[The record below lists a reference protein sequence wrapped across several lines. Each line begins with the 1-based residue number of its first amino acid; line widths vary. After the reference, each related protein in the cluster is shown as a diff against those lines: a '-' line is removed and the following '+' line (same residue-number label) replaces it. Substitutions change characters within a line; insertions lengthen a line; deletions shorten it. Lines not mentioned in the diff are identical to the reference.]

1 MALDSAIH
9 AGDVESVVKILS
21 STMVETEPSDGL
33 ITPKAMW
40 SDLERLSSILKIIDC
55 LEVEDRNR
63 DVLGDVYEYVLSKMS
78 TAGHYGQFR
87 TPRHLIRFVAEAV
100 APKDDDLVLDPACG
114 TGGFLIA
121 AAELA
126 KNNRLLRLVG
136 EEIDPTISKLARTNV
151 LLHGLENATIST
163 SDSLSGEGVLADV
176 ILANPPFAGTVA
188 AGRSDR
194 FTVRTNKTEL
204 LFLELMMDRL
214 AQGGRAGVVVPWGVL
229 TSPAVAAT
237 EIRKRLVNDF
247 RLKSVVELP
256 SGVFRPY
263 TGVRTAML
271 FWSNESP
278 AHDVLMIRIEN
289 DGFSLDDRRE
299 PIAGGEL
306 SSALALLR
314 GKSKAS
320 NGLLAKRVR
329 ISEIAASG
337 WRIGPSAYVDHRP
350 HVGGQID
357 RADALVL
364 RVSDKIKTMA
374 ASAAKLNKLI
384 NSDNSSQTVA
394 RLRVSEFVDVI
405 KRSVQPE
412 SIGDDDRY
420 VGLEHISSES
430 GLWRSVPAGAAKLRS
445 AKYRFMPG
453 DILYGK
459 LRPNLRKCVVVDTF
473 GVCSTDI
480 IVLRPKEEESA
491 HFIAQQMR
499 SEAFAMRAMQMVGGA
514 NLPRIHPRDFLEI
527 QLSIPK
533 SLDEARRRS
542 KVAELTQQLSLNAA
556 ELSEQMRVLNQS
568 LTQEP

>member
-1 MALDSAIH
+1 
-9 AGDVESVVKILS
+9 
-21 STMVETEPSDGL
+21 MVDTEPSDGL

-40 SDLERLSSILKIIDC
+40 SDLERLSLILRIFDD

-87 TPRHLIRFVAEAV
+87 TPRHLIRFVAEAT
-100 APKDDDLVLDPACG
+100 APKEDDLVLDPACG

-126 KNNRLLRLVG
+126 DDRRLLRLVG

-163 SDSLSGEGVLADV
+163 GDSLSGEGASADV

-194 FTVRTNKTEL
+194 FKIKTNKTEL

-229 TSPAVAAT
+229 TSTAVAAT
-237 EIRKRLVNDF
+237 AIRERLLTNF

-263 TGVRTAML
+263 TGVRTAVL
-271 FWSNESP
+271 FWSNEPP
-278 AHDVLMIRIEN
+278 AKDVLMIRIEN

-299 PIAGGEL
+299 PIPGSEL
-306 SSALALLR
+306 PSALALLQGR
-314 GKSKAS
+314 PKAS
-320 NGLLAKRVR
+320 KGLLSKKVL
-329 ISEIAASG
+329 ISEIAPNG
-337 WRIGPSAYVDHRP
+337 WRIGPSTYVDHRP
-350 HVGGQID
+350 HEGEQLDG
-357 RADALVL
+357 ADVLALSVKN
-364 RVSDKIKTMA
+364 KIKNMST
-374 ASAAKLNKLI
+374 SAAKLSKLI
-384 NSDNSSQTVA
+384 SSDASSRIVEHLPV
-394 RLRVSEFVDVI
+394 REFVDVI
-405 KRSVQPE
+405 KQSIQPA
-412 SIGDDDRY
+412 SIRDDDRY

-430 GLWRSVPAGAAKLRS
+430 GLWRSVPAGTANLRS

-459 LRPNLRKCVVVDTF
+459 LRPNLRKCAVVDLF

-480 IVLRPKEEESA
+480 IVLRPKQGQSA
-491 HFIAQQMR
+491 HFIAQQLR
-499 SEAFAMRAMQMVGGA
+499 SEAFAKSAVQMVGGA

-527 QLSIPK
+527 RLLIPK
-533 SLDEARRRS
+533 NLDEAHRLS
-542 KVAELTQQLSLNAA
+542 KVAELTQQISFNAA
-556 ELSEQMRVLNQS
+556 ELSEQMRALNQS
-568 LTQEP
+568 LAQEP